1 MIITANLTTKKMTPA
16 AKKAEEK
23 KLADEVLALKNK
35 FLNLPTPEG
44 NSFFSNKLTEQKISA
59 GDKQKLIQR
68 MVKAKTKNE
77 RILEVKL
84 EYYRTSNLFQK
95 NDQDNIG
102 ENLNLENYLKECLGY
117 EFNKQKQEILDL
129 LKTAEEEIKQNKFT
143 LIEYRIK
150 EVKKLEKILEN
161 PAKLK
166 EKMTNDFNEALSVID
181 SNADKMIS
189 PREFNEYQVKT
200 YLKNLLIDVFSWEKD
215 IAAKKR
221 PVGSPLYKRL
231 ESEANEIIKAA
242 EIQLKK
248 EIEAQEAA
256 AIMADDEED
265 EALKD
270 FKAESKE
277 PS

>member
-1 MIITANLTTKKMTPA
+1 M
-16 AKKAEEK
+16 
-23 KLADEVLALKNK
+23 
-35 FLNLPTPEG
+35 
-44 NSFFSNKLTEQKISA
+44 
-59 GDKQKLIQR
+59 
-68 MVKAKTKNE
+68 
-77 RILEVKL
+77 
-84 EYYRTSNLFQK
+84 
-95 NDQDNIG
+95 
-102 ENLNLENYLKECLGY
+102 
-117 EFNKQKQEILDL
+117 
-129 LKTAEEEIKQNKFT
+129 
-143 LIEYRIK
+143 
-150 EVKKLEKILEN
+150 KKLEKILEN

-248 EIEAQEAA
+248 K
-256 AIMADDEED
+256 
-265 EALKD
+265 LKRR
-270 FKAESKE
+270 KPLPSWLMTKRTKLLKISKRKTNPY
-277 PS
+277 PSQLS

>member
-35 FLNLPTPEG
+35 FLNLPTPES

-221 PVGSPLYKRL
+221 PVGTPLYKRL

-270 FKAESKE
+270 FKAEN
-277 PS
+277 

>member
-35 FLNLPTPEG
+35 FLNLPTPES

-270 FKAESKE
+270 FKAEN
-277 PS
+277 